1 VNFCGQPGARLDV
14 DKSLY
19 GESKDYSKKIIFRVM
34 NVVLFGS
41 PDGQSKAF
49 HKILVDGMIVDSRWK
64 QYMDK
69 LNSDWNG
76 YTIFVSCCCFI
87 LLIRSMT
94 MLVYCDAC
102 CKYQLSR
109 SPICPGSNVCDP
121 SILHVYP
128 LRHGLVSSHTIIGW
142 ASQ

>member
-1 VNFCGQPGARLDV
+1 MLRFCELWLVVCHPHFLLTLLGREKFANFCGQPGARLDV
-14 DKSLY
+14 DQSLY
-19 GESKDYSKKIIFRVM
+19 GESNDYSKNIIFRVM

-41 PDGQSKAF
+41 PDAQSKAF
-49 HKILVDGMIVDSRWK
+49 HKILVDGAIVDSRWK

-87 LLIRSMT
+87 LLIRSVT

-102 CKYQLSR
+102 C
-109 SPICPGSNVCDP
+109 
-121 SILHVYP
+121 
-128 LRHGLVSSHTIIGW
+128 
-142 ASQ
+142 